1 MTETTLSPAQK
12 SDHKQNLAIALM
24 IGLFLPPA
32 VGFGTGLWVIK
43 DDAARKLDTAV
54 VAARATIC
62 VAQFMKSPDSKQ
74 RLAAYKDMEYGA
86 RSTFFEKGGW
96 DKMPGEEKAQDSVT
110 RACGEQLDTLAR
122 G

>member
-1 MTETTLSPAQK
+1 MTTPITSAT
-12 SDHKQNLAIALM
+12 SDRNQNLAIALM

-32 VGFGTGLWVIK
+32 VGFGTGMWMTK
-43 DDAARKLDTAV
+43 DTATRKLDSAV
-54 VAARATIC
+54 LAARTSIC
-62 VAQFMKSPDSKQ
+62 VAQFTNAPNYKQ
-74 RLAAYKDMEYGA
+74 RLATYKDMEYGA
-86 RSTFFEKGGW
+86 KTTFFEKGGW